1 MKYTI
6 WELVAFL
13 LVYSFLGW
21 IIEVGVMAI
30 KERKFCNRG
39 FLNLPLCLSYGISLD
54 ILILIFPTWR
64 GNLLIQALAA
74 MVVTSAVE
82 VLAGFMAKR
91 IWKNTL
97 WKYDY
102 HTIFSGERTGLF
114 YSLLHTAAA
123 MITVYLIQPVA
134 YMIVNLI
141 PKTILMVL
149 CIVLLA
155 VIFLDLLTVLY
166 AARKEKISKN
176 LGDLEKF
183 NRKGKRALGNWICQG
198 VWKRLNK
205 AYPQMEQAVDLEDS
219 GYVFAKGVCFDKLV
233 WVFLICALL
242 GDGIET
248 VFCRITGGVWMSR
261 SSVIYGPFSI
271 VWGIGAV
278 LLTVVLQKLAGKE
291 DRYVFFAGC
300 ILGGVYEYLCSVFT
314 EIFLGTTFWD
324 YSKMPFNIGG
334 RTNLLYCVFWGILSV
349 AWVKICYPKI
359 SGFIEKLP
367 ALGGKIATWILLVL
381 MICNGVIS
389 AAAMIRYVERKDGV
403 QTENSVERFLD
414 DKYPDQLVEWVW
426 PNMRIGK

>member
-1 MKYTI
+1 MQYTI

-13 LVYSFLGW
+13 LIYSFLGW
-21 IIEVGVMAI
+21 MIEVGVMAI

-39 FLNLPLCLSYGISLD
+39 FLNLPVCLSYGISLD

-82 VLAGFMAKR
+82 VIAGFMAKR
-91 IWKNTL
+91 IWKNRL

-114 YSLLHTAAA
+114 YSLLHTAAS
-123 MITVYLIQPVA
+123 MLTIYLIQPVV
-134 YMIVNLI
+134 YMAVTLL
-141 PKTILMVL
+141 PKTILMIL
-149 CIVLLA
+149 CIVFLSI
-155 VIFLDLLTVLY
+155 IFLDLLTVLY
-166 AARKEKISKN
+166 AARKKKTFRN
-176 LGDLEKF
+176 LGELGKF
-183 NRKGKRALGNWICQG
+183 NKKGKKALGNLIYQG

-205 AYPQMEQAVDLEDS
+205 AYPQMEQAADLDDS
-219 GYVFAKGVCFDKLV
+219 GYVFAKGICFDKLV

-291 DRYVFFAGC
+291 DRYVFLAGC

-367 ALGGKIATWILLVL
+367 ALGGKIATWVLLVL
-381 MICNGVIS
+381 MICNGLIS
-389 AAAMIRYVERKDGV
+389 AAAMIRYVERKDGI
-403 QTENSVERFLD
+403 EADNSVESFLD

-426 PNMRIGK
+426 PNMRIEK